1 MLNYFDDFSEWTPTT
16 STTELTISTTE
27 VTISTTK
34 VITSTTEE
42 TTLTSEVITST
53 TEVTTSTSEVTTAT
67 SIAVSEET
75 SLEETTKT
83 TGNGDKSMAFGLYSS
98 NTEFIKIRQ
107 LIICFIMIKAMR

>member
-27 VTISTTK
+27 VTISTTE
-34 VITSTTEE
+34 VTTSTTEE

-67 SIAVSEET
+67 SIAVS

>member
-27 VTISTTK
+27 VTISTTE

-67 SIAVSEET
+67 SIAVS

-98 NTEFIKIRQ
+98 NTEFTKIRQ